1 MAKTNYKNERTNWAD
16 QQGLCLVTCIGLI
29 SIALGW
35 DYSQPAAAVEEAKL
49 PYDYLDFSYIIEE
62 PIKASDLLAE
72 QDLRCLVLNS
82 YYEAR
87 NQDEE
92 AIMGVVMVT
101 LNRLKDR
108 RYPNNVCDVIKQSK
122 TDYRGRIILNQCQ
135 FSWYCDGKSDN
146 PKDSIAYMRVQDITE
161 RALLLWN
168 SNKDITYGATHYH
181 AKYVDPD
188 WSYSLNKVTSIGD
201 HVFYKWN

>member
-1 MAKTNYKNERTNWAD
+1 METK
-16 QQGLCLVTCIGLI
+16 
-29 SIALGW
+29 
-35 DYSQPAAAVEEAKL
+35 
-49 PYDYLDFSYIIEE
+49 

-92 AIMGVVMVT
+92 AIMGVAMVT

-108 RYPNNVCDVIKQSK
+108 RYPDSVCDVIKQSRV
-122 TDYRGRIILNQCQ
+122 DYRGRIILNQCQ
-135 FSWYCDGKSDN
+135 FSWYCDGKSDS
-146 PKDSIAYMRVQDITE
+146 PKDRIAYMRVQDVTE
-161 RALLLWN
+161 RALLQWN
-168 SNKDITYGATHYH
+168 SNEDITYGATHYH
-181 AKYVDPD
+181 ANYVNPD

>member
-1 MAKTNYKNERTNWAD
+1 MAKINYKDKRTKWAD
-16 QQGLCLVTCIGLI
+16 QQGLCLVTCICLI
-29 SIALGW
+29 SIALRW
-35 DYSQPAAAVEEAKL
+35 DYSQPQAAVQESEL
-49 PYDYLDFSYIIEE
+49 PYSYLDFSYIIEE

>member
-1 MAKTNYKNERTNWAD
+1 MAKINYKDKRTKWAD
-16 QQGLCLVTCIGLI
+16 QQGLCLVTCICLI
-29 SIALGW
+29 SIALRW
-35 DYSQPAAAVEEAKL
+35 DYSQPQAAVEESEL
-49 PYDYLDFSYIIEE
+49 PYSYLDFSYIIEE

-146 PKDSIAYMRVQDITE
+146 PKDSVAYMRVQDITE

-168 SNKDITYGATHYH
+168 SNKDITHGATHYH
-181 AKYVDPD
+181 ANYVDPD

>member
-1 MAKTNYKNERTNWAD
+1 MAKANYKNERTNWAD

-29 SIALGW
+29 SIVLGW
-35 DYSQPAAAVEEAKL
+35 DYSQPQDAVQEAEL

-87 NQDEE
+87 NQDEK

-146 PKDSIAYMRVQDITE
+146 PKDSVAYMRVQDITE
-161 RALLLWN
+161 RGLLLWN

-181 AKYVDPD
+181 ANYVSPD
-188 WSYSLNKVTSIGD
+188 WSYSLNFVTAIGD

>member
-1 MAKTNYKNERTNWAD
+1 MAKVNYKNKRSKWAD

-29 SIALGW
+29 SITLGW
-35 DYSQPAAAVEEAKL
+35 DYSQPEPVIQKAEL
-49 PYDYLDFSYIIEE
+49 PYNLDFSYIIED

-87 NQDEE
+87 NQEEE

-122 TDYRGRIILNQCQ
+122 TDYMGRIILNQCQ

-146 PKDSIAYMRVQDITE
+146 PKDSVAYMRVQDITE

-168 SNKDITYGATHYH
+168 SNKDITHGATHYH
-181 AKYVDPD
+181 ANYVNPD
-188 WSYSLNKVTSIGD
+188 WAYSLNRVAAIGD
-201 HVFYKWN
+201 HVFYKWK